1 VALLWFLGGWV
12 GLLVG
17 LGIVAWD
24 RLRRPTATDLLR
36 AALVLFCLVPV
47 AVLARGLP
55 RPSTVTPL
63 FAGNN
68 LVAHYLAGAAL
79 ALLVLGILRDVPPA
93 IPPPRGGPGQAAP
106 PPGQQTGDETGR

>member
-1 VALLWFLGGWV
+1 
-12 GLLVG
+12 
-17 LGIVAWD
+17 
-24 RLRRPTATDLLR
+24 LRRPTATDLLR
-36 AALVLFCLVPV
+36 AALALFCLVPL

-63 FAGNN
+63 VAGNN

-79 ALLVLGILRDVPPA
+79 ALLVLGILRDVPPT

-106 PPGQQTGDETGR
+106 PPGQQAGDGAGR